1 MSLTN
6 ATLAS
11 AKTVAGPAKL
21 VLSAS
26 TGVVAGYK
34 IECDGEVF
42 QVVSSYVAGT
52 DGVNV
57 PVLQGQNGTVVAAHP
72 SGAKCRI
79 GPASDPDWVSQAPQT
94 QTQYPNVRARVVT
107 SVSATGALPLPSPGA
122 DLLVFVNGT
131 TICAMTVADPATALD
146 GSLLWIATN
155 GAAAHTFTFAT
166 GLSGTGAS
174 GSYDVITVNASGP
187 VLLGPFMAVNGFW
200 QLAVAVPL
208 AGTVTN
214 ITATVA

>member
-1 MSLTN
+1 MALTN

-11 AKTVAGPAKL
+11 ACAASDSVL

-26 TGVVAGYK
+26 TGVSAGYK

-42 QVVSSYVAGT
+42 QVVSSYTTAGN
-52 DGVNV
+52 GVNV
-57 PVLQGQNGTVVAAHP
+57 PVLRGQNGTYASAHP
-72 SGAKCRI
+72 SGAKVRI
-79 GPASDPDWVSQAPQT
+79 GPASDTAWGSQAAQT
-94 QTQYPNVRARVVT
+94 VTQYPYSGRARLVT
-107 SVSATGALPLPSPGA
+107 SVSATGALPLPQPGA

-131 TICAMTVADPATALD
+131 TICAMTVADPVSAQD

-155 GAAAHTFTFAT
+155 GAAAHTFTFAS
-166 GLSGTGAS
+166 GLSGAG
-174 GSYDVITVNASGP
+174 GSYDVITVNASAP
-187 VLLGPFMAVNGFW
+187 VLLGPFMAVNALW

-214 ITATVA
+214 LTATVT

>member
-1 MSLTN
+1 MALTN

-11 AKTVAGPAKL
+11 AKTAAGPAIL

-34 IECDGEVF
+34 IECDGEIF
-42 QVVSSYVAGT
+42 QVVSSYTTAGN
-52 DGVNV
+52 GVNV
-57 PVLQGQNGTVVAAHP
+57 PVLQGQNGTAVAAHP
-72 SGAKCRI
+72 SGAKVRI
-79 GPASDPDWVSQAPQT
+79 GPASDADWTSQAPQT

-131 TICAMTVADPATALD
+131 TICAMTVADPTTSLD

-155 GAAAHTFTFAT
+155 GAAQHTFTFAT
-166 GLSGTGAS
+166 GLSGSGAS
-174 GSYDVITVNASGP
+174 GSYDVITVNATAP

-208 AGTVTN
+208 AGTVTA
-214 ITATVA
+214 ITATVT